1 MGFLD
6 ILKKKGLRFIVIYA
20 LLAVIALFSA
30 VTLAS
35 YVYQAVLKTYLVTAL
50 EDFYFTSDLLT
61 AGEPLPVYQITHDWG
76 TTPVVTPAEISFDLR
91 NYADELNISRQKI
104 NFHVEAD
111 VEAVPAA
118 AAAKLKPITPFA
130 GSINTG
136 GGNGK
141 TAKPVTLQ
149 IELQDGV
156 TEPPA
161 EPLAVTVTATA
172 TAPYA
177 AKLRGKF
184 VISPALSC
192 RMAENAGCP
201 VAVFTITLAP
211 GAALT
216 REVAITWP
224 AGAAPDMTNL
234 LVIAAADA
242 GDYALTGDDSGGG
255 GTLTATLNTAAVY
268 ELLFFKDK
276 NEIENEYTGVI
287 VQETP

>member
-1 MGFLD
+1 MGFLN
-6 ILKKKGLRFIVIYA
+6 ILKKKGPRFTVIYVI
-20 LLAVIALFSA
+20 LAVIALFSA

-35 YVYQAVLKTYLVTAL
+35 YLYRAILKTYLVASM

-76 TTPVVTPAEISFDLR
+76 TGAPANPAEISFELR
-91 NYADELNISRQKI
+91 NYADELNISGQKI
-104 NFHVEAD
+104 NYQVEA
-111 VEAVPAA
+111 APAA
-118 AAAKLKPITPFA
+118 AAASKLKPVTPLA

-141 TAKPVTLQ
+141 TAVPVNLQ
-149 IELQDGV
+149 IELKDSV
-156 TEPPA
+156 TESPA

-172 TAPYA
+172 TAPYT

-192 RMAENAGCP
+192 RMAENAGSP
-201 VAVFTITLAP
+201 VAAFTITLAP
-211 GAALT
+211 SAAPT

-224 AGAAPDMTNL
+224 AGAAPDMTNP

-242 GDYALTGDDSGGG
+242 DDYTLTGDESGGG
-255 GTLTATLNTAAVY
+255 GTLTVTLNTAAVY

-276 NEIENEYTGVI
+276 NEIENEYTGVTI
-287 VQETP
+287 QGTP